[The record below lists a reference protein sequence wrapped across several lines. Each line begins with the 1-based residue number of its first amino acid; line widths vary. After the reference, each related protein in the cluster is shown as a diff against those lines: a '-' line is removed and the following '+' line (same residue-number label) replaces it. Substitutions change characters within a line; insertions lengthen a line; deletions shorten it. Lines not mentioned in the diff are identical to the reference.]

1 MIYHQ
6 LFAQID
12 RTVRVGVIGTGQYAT
27 ALVTQ
32 SRVVDQL
39 DVPVV
44 CDTNPDAAQNAYHH
58 AGLDSDKTIIAD
70 TGKQAAEAIERG
82 KHVILTDAMQ
92 MMDLPL
98 DVIVESTGIASA
110 GAQHGLEA
118 IRHGKHVAMVS
129 KETDVTVGPILKH
142 RADEAGLV
150 YTAVD
155 GDQHGLL
162 MGLVQWACD
171 LGLEVLCGGKSLDSD
186 RVYDPEANA
195 IVWSKG
201 KIHIP
206 DQRIFA
212 AQTAEGPSAHV
223 AQRRKTLGQRGAIAG
238 YDITELTIAANA
250 TGLAPDVETLH
261 TPIVRTV
268 EIPEVLA
275 PKEDGGI
282 LSQRGVIDCV
292 SCLRRAHEPGLG
304 GGVFIVVAC
313 ENDYSR
319 RILTTKGLISNA
331 KGTTALIYRPYHL
344 CGVETPI
351 TALVAGLLNLPTGAL
366 HYRPCFDIV
375 ARAKEPLKTG
385 DQIGTDHSTNLE
397 YLMRP
402 ALPVA
407 PDNPLPFH
415 MASGNPLS
423 REVPAGALITASAI
437 CAQDNDPLWMLRKK
451 QDAHFLGESA
461 S

>member
-32 SRVVDQL
+32 SRAVDQL

-44 CDTNPDAAQNAYHH
+44 CDTNPDAAQNACDR

-70 TGKQAAEAIERG
+70 TAKQAAEAMQQG
-82 KHVILTDAMQ
+82 KRVILTDAMQ

-98 DVIVESTGIASA
+98 DVIIESTGVASA
-110 GAQHGLEA
+110 GAKHGLEA

-129 KETDVTVGPILKH
+129 KETDVVVGPILKH

-162 MGLVQWACD
+162 MGLVQWARD

-186 RVYDPEANA
+186 RVYDPDSNA

-201 KIHIP
+201 KIQIP
-206 DQRIFA
+206 DKRAFS
-212 AQTAEGPSAHV
+212 AQTAEGASAYV
-223 AQRRKTLGQRGAIAG
+223 AQRREILGQLGTIAG
-238 YDITELTIAANA
+238 YDVTELTIAANA
-250 TGLAPDVETLH
+250 TGLVPDVETLH
-261 TPIVRTV
+261 TPVVRTI

-275 PKEDGGI
+275 PKEDGGV
-282 LSQRGVIDCV
+282 LSHRGVIDCV
-292 SCLRRAHEPGLG
+292 SCLRQAGEPGLG

-319 RILTTKGLISNA
+319 HILTTKGLIANQ
-331 KGTTALIYRPYHL
+331 KGSTALIYRPYHL

-351 TALVAGLLNLPTGAL
+351 TTLVAGLLNLPTGAT
-366 HYRPCFDIV
+366 HYHPSFDMV
-375 ARAKEPLKTG
+375 ARAKEHLKAG
-385 DQIGTDHSTNLE
+385 DQIGTDHSKNFD

-402 ALPVA
+402 ALPIA

-415 MASGNPLS
+415 MANGNALS
-423 REVPAGALITASAI
+423 RDVPAGALITASAI
-437 CAQDNDPLWMLRKK
+437 RAQDNDPLWMLRKE
-451 QDAHFLGESA
+451 QDAHFLQ
-461 S
+461 

>member
-1 MIYHQ
+1 MTGAIPTVTPACLKQASSIGTKHTSPFTLPMIYHQ

-12 RTVRVGVIGTGQYAT
+12 RTVRVGVIGTGHYAT

-39 DVPVV
+39 HVPVV

-58 AGLDSDKTIIAD
+58 AGLDTDKNRLMRHLP
-70 TGKQAAEAIERG
+70 TGSRS
-82 KHVILTDAMQ
+82 HR
-92 MMDLPL
+92 
-98 DVIVESTGIASA
+98 TGQIRHPHRRHANDGPAPRRHRRIHGVPSA
-110 GAQHGLEA
+110 GAKHGREA

-142 RADEAGLV
+142 LADEAGLV

-162 MGLVQWACD
+162 MGLVQWARG

-186 RVYDPEANA
+186 RVTTPQTNA

-201 KIHIP
+201 KIQIP
-206 DQRIFA
+206 DEQIFS
-212 AQTAEGPSAHV
+212 AQNPSAHI
-223 AQRRKTLGQRGAIAG
+223 AQRRQIMGELGTIAG
-238 YDITELTIAANA
+238 YDVTELTIAANA
-250 TGLAPDVETLH
+250 TGLIPDIDTLH

-275 PKEDGGI
+275 PREDGGI
-282 LSQRGVIDCV
+282 LSHRGVIDCV
-292 SCLRRAHEPGLG
+292 SCLRQANEPGLG
-304 GGVFIVVAC
+304 GGVFIVIAC

-319 RILTTKGLISNA
+319 HILTTKGLIPNK

-351 TALVAGLLNLPTGAL
+351 TTLVAGLLNLPTGTTD
-366 HYRPCFDIV
+366 YRPSFDV
-375 ARAKEPLKTG
+375 VGRAKEPLKAG
-385 DQIGTDHSTNLE
+385 DQIGNDHSKNIE
-397 YLMRP
+397 YLMHP

-407 PDNPLPFH
+407 PDNPCPFTWQ
-415 MASGNPLS
+415 MVT
-423 REVPAGALITASAI
+423 R
-437 CAQDNDPLWMLRKK
+437 
-451 QDAHFLGESA
+451 
-461 S
+461 

>member
-12 RTVRVGVIGTGQYAT
+12 RTVRVGVIGTGHYAT

-39 DVPVV
+39 HVPVV

-70 TGKQAAEAIERG
+70 TTQQAAEAIEQG
-82 KHVILTDAMQ
+82 KYVILTDAMQ

-98 DVIVESTGIASA
+98 DVIVESTGVPSA
-110 GAQHGLEA
+110 GAKHGIEA

-142 RADEAGLV
+142 HADKAGLV

-162 MGLVQWACD
+162 MGLVQWARS

-186 RVYDPEANA
+186 RVYDPQTNA

-201 KIHIP
+201 KIQIP
-206 DQRIFA
+206 DEQIFST
-212 AQTAEGPSAHV
+212 QNPSAHI
-223 AQRRKTLGQRGAIAG
+223 AQRRQIMGELGAIAG
-238 YDITELTIAANA
+238 YDVTELTIAANA
-250 TGLAPDVETLH
+250 TGLIPDIDTLH
-261 TPIVRTV
+261 TPVVRTV

-282 LSQRGVIDCV
+282 LSHRGVIDCV
-292 SCLRRAHEPGLG
+292 SCLRQANEPGLG
-304 GGVFIVVAC
+304 GGVFIVIAC
-313 ENDYSR
+313 ENAYSR
-319 RILTTKGLISNA
+319 HILTTKGLIPNK

-344 CGVETPI
+344 CGVETPLSI
-351 TALVAGLLNLPTGAL
+351 AQAALLGASAGRPRETPISEVLAYAKRDLRPGDTLDGAGGRLVYGLIDRAETLRAQALLPLGLAYSARVRQPIAAD
-366 HYRPCFDIV
+366 RPIPAHAVQPPADSFI
-375 ARAKEPLKTG
+375 ARLRA
-385 DQIGTDHSTNLE
+385 QTDH
-397 YLMRP
+397 
-402 ALPVA
+402 A
-407 PDNPLPFH
+407 
-415 MASGNPLS
+415 
-423 REVPAGALITASAI
+423 
-437 CAQDNDPLWMLRKK
+437 
-451 QDAHFLGESA
+451 
-461 S
+461 

>member
-12 RTVRVGVIGTGQYAT
+12 RTVRVGVIGTGHYAT

-39 DVPVV
+39 HVPVV

-58 AGLDSDKTIIAD
+58 AGLDTDKTVICD
-70 TGKQAAEAIERG
+70 TTRQAAEAIEQG

-98 DVIVESTGIASA
+98 DVIVESTGVPSA
-110 GAQHGLEA
+110 GAKHGIEA

-142 RADEAGLV
+142 HADKAGRV

-162 MGLVQWACD
+162 MGLVQWARS

-186 RVYDPEANA
+186 RVYDPQTNA

-201 KIHIP
+201 KIQIP
-206 DQRIFA
+206 DKQIFST
-212 AQTAEGPSAHV
+212 QNPTAHI
-223 AQRRKTLGQRGAIAG
+223 AQRRQIMGERGAIAG
-238 YDITELTIAANA
+238 YDVTELTIAANA
-250 TGLAPDVETLH
+250 TGLIPDIDTLH
-261 TPIVRTV
+261 TPVVRTV

-275 PKEDGGI
+275 PIEDGGI
-282 LSQRGVIDCV
+282 LSHRGVIDCV
-292 SCLRRAHEPGLG
+292 SCLRQANEPGLG

-313 ENDYSR
+313 ENAYSR
-319 RILTTKGLISNA
+319 HILTTKGLIPNK

-351 TALVAGLLNLPTGAL
+351 TTLVAGLLNLPTGTTD
-366 HYRPCFDIV
+366 YRPSFDV
-375 ARAKEPLKTG
+375 VGRAKEHLKAG
-385 DQIGTDHSTNLE
+385 DRIGNDHSKNIE

-402 ALPVA
+402 ALPIA

-415 MASGNPLS
+415 MASGNVLS
-423 REVPAGALITASAI
+423 RDIPAGAFITASAI
-437 CAQDNDPLWMLRKK
+437 QPKDNDPLWTLRKE
-451 QDAHFLGESA
+451 QDTYFLQ
-461 S
+461 